1 MYHGKMFKKNSAFT
15 LNTTT
20 FKTMYIASKIVYY
33 KSTSID
39 SIRNKNRKLIVL
51 YLTEIPNVK

>member
-1 MYHGKMFKKNSAFT
+1 MYHGKMLKKNSAFT

-20 FKTMYIASKIVYY
+20 IKTMYIALKIVYY
-33 KSTSID
+33 KSTFID

-51 YLTEIPNVK
+51 YLIEIPNVK